1 MAREVACGTLGWGAW
16 DGMGAAEV
24 ALGFGIHP
32 ALRTDAPQRT
42 AMGGRALR
50 LDESPFFGWLTMDLR
65 SLSAIVCWSFSL
77 ALLAR
82 ATRSRWRRRW
92 RR

>member
-1 MAREVACGTLGWGAW
+1 MTREGACGTLGWGAW
-16 DGMGAAEV
+16 DGMVAAEV
-24 ALGFGIHP
+24 ARGFSIHP